1 MWQSCSVLHLGRAMA
16 IEALLC
22 LKAVAI
28 CHHIN
33 LQIVDCRCICEAIA
47 RERVR
52 LSELFRDNCCLLSC
66 SKTTSVQRQ
75 LLCECINMS
84 LKGFQL
90 YPRCGSE
97 VPVAKKRCVSGC
109 NFQKQHGRPK
119 GTTRGEGYGTTGG
132 RPVGTTGGRPVSTTG
147 ENGFATS
154 GGRPVGATVEKGFC
168 AGTSGGRPVGT
179 TVEKGFCVG
188 TSGGRPSDK
197 KVDERIDFLELV
209 CPMNGTHL
217 RIALT

>member
-1 MWQSCSVLHLGRAMA
+1 MNKFVFETTVVFL
-16 IEALLC
+16 
-22 LKAVAI
+22 AVP
-28 CHHIN
+28 
-33 LQIVDCRCICEAIA
+33 
-47 RERVR
+47 
-52 LSELFRDNCCLLSC
+52 
-66 SKTTSVQRQ
+66 KTTSVQRQ

-90 YPRCGSE
+90 YPRCGSD
-97 VPVAKKRCVSGC
+97 VPMAKKRCVCGC

-132 RPVGTTGGRPVSTTG
+132 RPVGTTGGRPVSTTGGRPVSTTG